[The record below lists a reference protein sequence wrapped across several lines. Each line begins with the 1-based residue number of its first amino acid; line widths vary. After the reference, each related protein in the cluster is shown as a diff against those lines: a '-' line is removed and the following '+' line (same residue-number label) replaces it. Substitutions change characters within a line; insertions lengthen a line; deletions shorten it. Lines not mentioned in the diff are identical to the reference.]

1 MCTQLIIVCQFKK
14 WVNFIFIFL
23 QLTIAKVHS
32 EKRIHSLGGIDYKS
46 YETTEDSD
54 KSGAPSTKVSIYL
67 MQPEHIVS
75 CLSWNHLKLQI
86 LSSYQP
92 FYRFIQFYEIKW
104 MIM

>member
-1 MCTQLIIVCQFKK
+1 MLKTLQYVKIIICHVMKLKK
-14 WVNFIFIFL
+14 CMALVFIFV

-67 MQPEHIVS
+67 MQLERCFLFVMKFG
-75 CLSWNHLKLQI
+75 L
-86 LSSYQP
+86 
-92 FYRFIQFYEIKW
+92 
-104 MIM
+104 

>member
-1 MCTQLIIVCQFKK
+1 MALV
-14 WVNFIFIFL
+14 FIFV

-67 MQPEHIVS
+67 MQLEHCFFVCHEIWSVTYS
-75 CLSWNHLKLQI
+75 HINQ
-86 LSSYQP
+86 
-92 FYRFIQFYEIKW
+92 FIISFNSMK
-104 MIM
+104 

>member
-1 MCTQLIIVCQFKK
+1 MCIKNFAYHVK
-14 WVNFIFIFL
+14 NFIICEDHYLSCNDTKKKCMALVFIFV

-67 MQPEHIVS
+67 MQLEHCFLFVMKFG
-75 CLSWNHLKLQI
+75 L
-86 LSSYQP
+86 
-92 FYRFIQFYEIKW
+92 
-104 MIM
+104 

>member
-1 MCTQLIIVCQFKK
+1 MKLKTCMALV
-14 WVNFIFIFL
+14 FIFV

-67 MQPEHIVS
+67 MQLERCFLFVMKFG
-75 CLSWNHLKLQI
+75 L
-86 LSSYQP
+86 
-92 FYRFIQFYEIKW
+92 
-104 MIM
+104 